1 MKGSIHAGEGTTTEG
16 GATNVS
22 LCDDKSICSSD
33 SFALLKYQ
41 GCRS

>member
-33 SFALLKYQ
+33 
-41 GCRS
+41 